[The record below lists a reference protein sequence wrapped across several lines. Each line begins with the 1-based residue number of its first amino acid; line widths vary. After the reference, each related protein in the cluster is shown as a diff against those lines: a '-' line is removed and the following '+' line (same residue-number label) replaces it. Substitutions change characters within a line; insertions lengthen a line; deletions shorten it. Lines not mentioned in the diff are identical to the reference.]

1 MNSDTKIGTNIS
13 EVGIGRKIFDTRD
26 RYYWIV
32 NETERNIYRVPKLF
46 DQLSV
51 CQVEEYSRKLV
62 LNDED
67 RLSSTSE
74 ATFKTSC
81 HGLHR

>member
-46 DQLSV
+46 DQPSV